1 MALDFSRNL
10 ILAKFSE
17 NKVSSNWQFLF
28 REKSLTQTLRN
39 TASCNPPACRHPW
52 VQLFL
57 KVSPLKKKTEGVCLV
72 KADETSNTTG

>member
-17 NKVSSNWQFLF
+17 NKVTSNWQFLF

-39 TASCNPPACRHPW
+39 TASCNPPVCRHPW
-52 VQLFL
+52 VQVFKCLL
-57 KVSPLKKKTEGVCLV
+57 LKKKTGGVCLV
-72 KADETSNTTG
+72 KVDETSNTTG